1 MNLRRTSLS
10 CGNSGNDVNIPP
22 DRAGRMAW
30 RVTRRLLQAA
40 ILCVIGW
47 YAVAKLDWTK
57 LSDVDL
63 NWSWVFAALLVHLC
77 YLTMYLLLWQALTVL
92 HDSAV
97 SLPHAATIWGF
108 SLIGK
113 YAPLKVGMILLRV
126 FGYQRIGH
134 RSKAQIAV
142 CCYLEWF
149 MSLYAAIIVGAIL
162 AIFLDVQIL
171 LPNFRF
177 ICAVLLA
184 VLLPFLWPSIL
195 SRVFGWIFRI
205 LKLPETKVQL
215 SLRGLIGFLAGY
227 CAAWM
232 VLGFSLLCA
241 ARGVRFIQPLPWSE
255 ACMAYAL
262 AGFLGIIAVF
272 APAGLGVR
280 DGAMILLLS
289 SQLGVTGAVVVGV
302 LVRVV
307 SLLVELAAVGGAW
320 LSDPSLQQLLRWK
333 GEENLNEN

>member
-1 MNLRRTSLS
+1 MSPRRTSLS
-10 CGNSGNDVNIPP
+10 SSSSGHEAKVLPTRTI
-22 DRAGRMAW
+22 GLAW
-30 RVTRRLLQAA
+30 KIVRRLLQAL
-40 ILCVIGW
+40 ILCIIGW
-47 YAVAKLDWTK
+47 YAVARLDWTQ
-57 LSDVDL
+57 LSEMDL

-77 YLTMYLLLWQALTVL
+77 YLAIYVLLWQSLTVL

-97 SLPHAATIWGF
+97 SLPNAASIYGF

-113 YAPLKVGMILLRV
+113 YAPLKVGMVLLRA

-134 RSKAQIAV
+134 QSRVQIAV

-149 MSLYAAIIVGAIL
+149 MSLYAAIIVGTFL
-162 AIFLDVQIL
+162 AFFLDVEMI

-177 ICAVLLA
+177 ICAVLLV
-184 VLLPFLWPSIL
+184 VLLPLLWPSIL
-195 SRVFGWIFRI
+195 SRVFAWIFRI

-215 SLRGLIGFLAGY
+215 SLQGLIGFLAGY

-241 ARGVRFIQPLPWSE
+241 ARGVRFIEPLPWSG

-262 AGFLGIIAVF
+262 AGFLGIVAVF

-280 DGAMILLLS
+280 DGAMIVLLS
-289 SQLGVTGAVVVGV
+289 SQMSVTGAVVVSV
-302 LVRVV
+302 LVRLV
-307 SLLVELAAVGGAW
+307 SLLVELAVAVGFW
-320 LSDPSLQQLLRWK
+320 LSDPSLQQLLSWK
-333 GEENLNEN
+333 EGK